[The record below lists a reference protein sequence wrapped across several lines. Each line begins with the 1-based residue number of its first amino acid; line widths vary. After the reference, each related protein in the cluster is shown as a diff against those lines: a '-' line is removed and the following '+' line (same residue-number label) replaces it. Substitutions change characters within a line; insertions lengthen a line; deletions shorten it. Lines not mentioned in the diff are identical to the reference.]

1 MNSRGF
7 TLMEII
13 IALLVLSVVAIS
25 AVKASGN
32 AIGNIHYLKQ
42 QSFAHWVAMNKA
54 AEISSGPAGW
64 ESWERSGTAMM
75 ADLQWVWSFSVHDT
89 PEAGMRRVE
98 IEVRPE
104 GGRGEPVAAITLF
117 RRRP

>member
-1 MNSRGF
+1 MNTRGF

-54 AEISSGPAGW
+54 AEIALAPADW
-64 ESWERSGTAMM
+64 EGGESSGTALM
-75 ADLQWVWSFSVHDT
+75 ADAQWPWSFSVHDT
-89 PEAGMRRVE
+89 PEAGIRRVE
-98 IEVRPE
+98 IEVWPE
-104 GGRGEPVAAITLF
+104 GSRGAPVAVITLF
-117 RRRP
+117 RRR